1 MTVNEMKFVDLIVSQ
16 DEKISEAQQYIN
28 ENYGIDSEYNQETN
42 TIHLFTNDIKKTGQ
56 LNKAKSYL
64 KDIFDESLINIEF
77 GK

>member
-16 DEKISEAQQYIN
+16 DKKISEAQQYIN